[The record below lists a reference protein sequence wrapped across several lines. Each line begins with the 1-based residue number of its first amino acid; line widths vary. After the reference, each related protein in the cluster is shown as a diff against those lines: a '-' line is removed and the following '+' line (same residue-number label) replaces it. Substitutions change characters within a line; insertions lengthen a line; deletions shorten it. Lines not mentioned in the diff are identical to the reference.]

1 MNKICKQCV
10 KVLPDTDEYFRP
22 YTPRGKG
29 IRKSTVG
36 RNTVCRECERTNNVA
51 TRIWKQDNKS
61 PKELQFLETI
71 ATYYKTLVGSG
82 GAPIGAYAKYVL
94 NGEEAQSDSSV
105 TSMDSIL
112 ASVTGALQARDALMD
127 EYNQLLVLELTS
139 EPDEYQE
146 MLEAVRAK
154 SLLPNGK
161 VKPEYIEI
169 FNLVATRF
177 DDYEDTY
184 EWKDPVN

>member
-61 PKELQFLETI
+61 PKELEFLETI
-71 ATYYKTLVGSG
+71 AEYYKTLVGSG

-112 ASVTGALQARDALMD
+112 ASVTGALRNRDEIMD
-127 EYNQLLVLELTS
+127 EFNRLFTLELTE
-139 EPDEYQE
+139 EPDVYDD
-146 MLEAVRAK
+146 MLMGTRDK
-154 SLLPNGK
+154 CLQPNSK
-161 VKPEYIEI
+161 IKPEYEPI
-169 FNLVATRF
+169 FNQVATRF
-177 DDYEDTY
+177 DEYNDNY
-184 EWKDPVN
+184 WK